1 MERKPTSDNGS
12 GGSSVVYGSTSATVY
27 ETFRNHRD
35 LSRRLARFD
44 FESPAPG
51 TCWDVVLCVGGSRFH
66 AHRFMLGMSSKPL
79 NAMLTGHMR
88 ESSQTDVTLNDVTSA
103 TMSQLLKY
111 IYSGNVDLS
120 TDTVVQTLT
129 AAEMYELQ
137 CLGEL
142 CKNFI
147 LQHAAH
153 VFKPQLIE
161 PLPEKLLC
169 ELIAQDDLQIRESAL
184 LDAVIAWGE
193 ARLDN
198 VSSGVHGLQLV
209 LADVVPLIRYP
220 SMSVRELYCKV
231 KPLVAASVIPEH
243 YLTEAL
249 FFHLSWG
256 SSVGHQDVRMR
267 ARTISTTMRKRKR
280 VSFTQSVS
288 FSEQPWGGGR
298 DPPPNYSD

>member
-147 LQHAAH
+147 LQHAVH

-169 ELIAQDDLQIRESAL
+169 ELIAQDDLQVRPSSTRAL
-184 LDAVIAWGE
+184 LSFIHLA
-193 ARLDN
+193 
-198 VSSGVHGLQLV
+198 LV